1 MPQEQVTA
9 LLGALS
15 NLCTLPEHRILSK
28 KISTSKSQP
37 GSPEWPRAAS
47 YKWENGHKRKAAGAG
62 RAACPAGISH
72 ATGTGPSQDHIP
84 WGLELSG
91 TGKVQVQGALAAW
104 LCQHPSPQH
113 SPASAVPPT
122 GESSCTPCHLS
133 CGITPQPV
141 TSTCSERQPQGPA
154 KPHTTMTT
162 PTPPA
167 WLWDQPAPLWG
178 HQPAHAAHRAS
189 HSSHPEGCGG
199 ARYSWGQAGH
209 LGSNNEGVLEHRDEQ
224 GSALQHSQT
233 LGIGDNCPAPGC
245 RFAQEKT
252 KP

>member
-1 MPQEQVTA
+1 MPCWDRPCHGNRA
-9 LLGALS
+9 L
-15 NLCTLPEHRILSK
+15 
-28 KISTSKSQP
+28 
-37 GSPEWPRAAS
+37 
-47 YKWENGHKRKAAGAG
+47 
-62 RAACPAGISH
+62 
-72 ATGTGPSQDHIP
+72 TGPQPRGD
-84 WGLELSG
+84 WNLLA
-91 TGKVQVQGALAAW
+91 QGRSRCRVLW
-104 LCQHPSPQH
+104 QHPSPQH

-162 PTPPA
+162 PIPPA
-167 WLWDQPAPLWG
+167 WLWDQPAPVWG
-178 HQPAHAAHRAS
+178 QQPAHAAHRAS
-189 HSSHPEGCGG
+189 HSSHPEGCGC

-233 LGIGDNCPAPGC
+233 LGIGDKCPALGC